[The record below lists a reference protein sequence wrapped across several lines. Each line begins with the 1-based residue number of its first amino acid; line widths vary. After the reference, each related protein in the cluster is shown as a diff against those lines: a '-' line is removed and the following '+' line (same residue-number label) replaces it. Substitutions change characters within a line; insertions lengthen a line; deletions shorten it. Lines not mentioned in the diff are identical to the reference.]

1 MPDNKVLSNIASNI
15 ECIRRLFDEKTKSID
30 ESLKKLIS
38 GEDVKSLTDTV
49 LEKIDEQTNNI
60 KTLNENLANTI
71 SIVKAQKELM
81 DSKDIYDTE
90 LKPSIDNINVA
101 LTNILTS
108 LKNEFAEGKVILNT
122 IAEMLG
128 GIYSTISKEA
138 GTKLQKMDIKDP
150 KLMEKVLFDGE
161 KSKEKINKLSSLIDM
176 MSKLKKLSF
185 KDLLTANLKLKKIE
199 DIYDNTQ
206 KLMKKIGDDKEVEKM
221 FKFIANMKGMVI
233 ELSLMPVLAVPAL
246 FGVRVLDWLLFGSK
260 LSGKGLINI
269 FTKLAEVDDDA
280 IENGNKKIK
289 QMALGTAFGC
299 LIALMLVGMWEL
311 NGWKS
316 LLGAL
321 VLSACVLVL
330 TQIFEYA
337 SKHSD
342 EIEKGAKTLSWM
354 ALGVT
359 VLGLSIGI
367 LFWATKN
374 INLKQFIVIALTIGG
389 LIALTYLAGKLEENI
404 IKGAFVM
411 LIMGAALIVL
421 GLGLMLTYNAV
432 KGVDWKEFGIMLL
445 SVLLLGVIFSIA
457 GLAIEL
463 ILPGA
468 IAMAA
473 MGAALVLLGFGLML
487 TYSAV
492 KGVDWKEFGIM
503 LLSVL
508 LLGVIFSIAGLAIE
522 LILPGAIAMAAM
534 GAAMVLLGFGLMLTY
549 SAVEDVDWKE
559 FGIMLL
565 SILLLGVIFAAIGIA
580 SPLIIIGSA
589 AVITMGVSLILFGL
603 GLMVALNATKE
614 TKIEDVGIMIALIGG
629 LAIAYALVG
638 VLSENIIIGSVA
650 VIAMGVSLIIFALG
664 LKNMVKVSK
673 DVTLKDVGIMMALI
687 GGLAIAYSGA
697 GLMLPTV
704 MLGVFTI
711 GLIAISLAILA
722 IAIKAWQEIDD
733 NMIDTVEKGI
743 KTILRVFG
751 IQDSESP
758 DTSGK
763 LSDLGGSIINFISSI
778 FNFGK
783 VFFVVG
789 SLILIA
795 FALSFIA
802 DAIARWKDVD
812 TSSIGTIETTIK
824 ELKRI
829 FGFDESDDV
838 GLNKTPF
845 GVLGSMFEFGA
856 NLFKSGSKLMELG
869 LLLMAVGIIEK
880 LIDAIGKMDSTEKI
894 KPLLTGID
902 MIRLY
907 FIDTQKFEG
916 MEDGVEIFGDAI
928 DDLLDIIDDFS
939 DAKEDLE
946 SFVELTEK
954 LISALSGDMNTFT
967 NNANSMSVALTG
979 VFRAFEDIPL
989 GYSFYIDDTIKL
1001 FDTIAKMGNTD
1012 VSRSM
1017 GYVDRVL
1024 GKVNRV
1030 KLKNVNALTDL
1041 FKTWNDMNDFDLF
1054 SGFQHSA
1061 DELTECIMQLMD
1073 AINGNTSA
1081 LNTQDNTDQYAP
1093 SPYGG
1098 DENDIFQTVDSS
1110 QNSGEPTV
1118 ITNIEELAE
1127 AIGKKIS
1134 KSMSVDCLNTI
1145 DLRIN
1150 GNGGDEWIIRKI

>member
-1 MPDNKVLSNIASNI
+1 M
-15 ECIRRLFDEKTKSID
+15 
-30 ESLKKLIS
+30 
-38 GEDVKSLTDTV
+38 
-49 LEKIDEQTNNI
+49 
-60 KTLNENLANTI
+60 
-71 SIVKAQKELM
+71 
-81 DSKDIYDTE
+81 
-90 LKPSIDNINVA
+90 
-101 LTNILTS
+101 
-108 LKNEFAEGKVILNT
+108 
-122 IAEMLG
+122 
-128 GIYSTISKEA
+128 
-138 GTKLQKMDIKDP
+138 
-150 KLMEKVLFDGE
+150 
-161 KSKEKINKLSSLIDM
+161 
-176 MSKLKKLSF
+176 
-185 KDLLTANLKLKKIE
+185 
-199 DIYDNTQ
+199 
-206 KLMKKIGDDKEVEKM
+206 
-221 FKFIANMKGMVI
+221 
-233 ELSLMPVLAVPAL
+233 
-246 FGVRVLDWLLFGSK
+246 
-260 LSGKGLINI
+260 
-269 FTKLAEVDDDA
+269 
-280 IENGNKKIK
+280 
-289 QMALGTAFGC
+289 
-299 LIALMLVGMWEL
+299 
-311 NGWKS
+311 
-316 LLGAL
+316 
-321 VLSACVLVL
+321 
-330 TQIFEYA
+330 
-337 SKHSD
+337 
-342 EIEKGAKTLSWM
+342 
-354 ALGVT
+354 
-359 VLGLSIGI
+359 
-367 LFWATKN
+367 
-374 INLKQFIVIALTIGG
+374 
-389 LIALTYLAGKLEENI
+389 
-404 IKGAFVM
+404 
-411 LIMGAALIVL
+411 
-421 GLGLMLTYNAV
+421 
-432 KGVDWKEFGIMLL
+432 
-445 SVLLLGVIFSIA
+445 
-457 GLAIEL
+457 
-463 ILPGA
+463 
-468 IAMAA
+468 
-473 MGAALVLLGFGLML
+473 
-487 TYSAV
+487 
-492 KGVDWKEFGIM
+492 
-503 LLSVL
+503 
-508 LLGVIFSIAGLAIE
+508 
-522 LILPGAIAMAAM
+522 
-534 GAAMVLLGFGLMLTY
+534 
-549 SAVEDVDWKE
+549 
-559 FGIMLL
+559 
-565 SILLLGVIFAAIGIA
+565 
-580 SPLIIIGSA
+580 
-589 AVITMGVSLILFGL
+589 
-603 GLMVALNATKE
+603 
-614 TKIEDVGIMIALIGG
+614 
-629 LAIAYALVG
+629 
-638 VLSENIIIGSVA
+638 
-650 VIAMGVSLIIFALG
+650 
-664 LKNMVKVSK
+664 
-673 DVTLKDVGIMMALI
+673 
-687 GGLAIAYSGA
+687 
-697 GLMLPTV
+697 
-704 MLGVFTI
+704 
-711 GLIAISLAILA
+711 
-722 IAIKAWQEIDD
+722 
-733 NMIDTVEKGI
+733 
-743 KTILRVFG
+743 
-751 IQDSESP
+751 
-758 DTSGK
+758 
-763 LSDLGGSIINFISSI
+763 
-778 FNFGK
+778 
-783 VFFVVG
+783 VG

-1061 DELTECIMQLMD
+1061 DELTECIIQLMD

>member
-1 MPDNKVLSNIASNI
+1 
-15 ECIRRLFDEKTKSID
+15 
-30 ESLKKLIS
+30 
-38 GEDVKSLTDTV
+38 
-49 LEKIDEQTNNI
+49 
-60 KTLNENLANTI
+60 
-71 SIVKAQKELM
+71 
-81 DSKDIYDTE
+81 
-90 LKPSIDNINVA
+90 
-101 LTNILTS
+101 
-108 LKNEFAEGKVILNT
+108 
-122 IAEMLG
+122 
-128 GIYSTISKEA
+128 
-138 GTKLQKMDIKDP
+138 
-150 KLMEKVLFDGE
+150 
-161 KSKEKINKLSSLIDM
+161 
-176 MSKLKKLSF
+176 
-185 KDLLTANLKLKKIE
+185 
-199 DIYDNTQ
+199 
-206 KLMKKIGDDKEVEKM
+206 
-221 FKFIANMKGMVI
+221 
-233 ELSLMPVLAVPAL
+233 
-246 FGVRVLDWLLFGSK
+246 
-260 LSGKGLINI
+260 
-269 FTKLAEVDDDA
+269 
-280 IENGNKKIK
+280 
-289 QMALGTAFGC
+289 
-299 LIALMLVGMWEL
+299 
-311 NGWKS
+311 
-316 LLGAL
+316 
-321 VLSACVLVL
+321 
-330 TQIFEYA
+330 
-337 SKHSD
+337 
-342 EIEKGAKTLSWM
+342 
-354 ALGVT
+354 
-359 VLGLSIGI
+359 
-367 LFWATKN
+367 
-374 INLKQFIVIALTIGG
+374 
-389 LIALTYLAGKLEENI
+389 
-404 IKGAFVM
+404 
-411 LIMGAALIVL
+411 
-421 GLGLMLTYNAV
+421 
-432 KGVDWKEFGIMLL
+432 
-445 SVLLLGVIFSIA
+445 
-457 GLAIEL
+457 
-463 ILPGA
+463 
-468 IAMAA
+468 
-473 MGAALVLLGFGLML
+473 
-487 TYSAV
+487 
-492 KGVDWKEFGIM
+492 
-503 LLSVL
+503 
-508 LLGVIFSIAGLAIE
+508 
-522 LILPGAIAMAAM
+522 
-534 GAAMVLLGFGLMLTY
+534 
-549 SAVEDVDWKE
+549 
-559 FGIMLL
+559 
-565 SILLLGVIFAAIGIA
+565 
-580 SPLIIIGSA
+580 
-589 AVITMGVSLILFGL
+589 MGVSLILFGL

-614 TKIEDVGIMIALIGG
+614 TTIEDVGIMMSLIGG

-783 VFFVVG
+783 VFFMVG

-802 DAIARWKDVD
+802 DAITRWKDVD

-902 MIRLY
+902 MIRSY

-939 DAKEDLE
+939 DAKENLE

-1061 DELTECIMQLMD
+1061 DELTECIIQLMD